1 MITKI
6 YRIQATNGSV
16 ACVPFELDLL
26 IFFKKIKFCQIIPT
40 YFLLAN
46 MKRMVNKTEICSV
59 T

>member
-26 IFFKKIKFCQIIPT
+26 IFFKKTKLGQIIPT

-46 MKRMVNKTEICSV
+46 MKRKIKQD
-59 T
+59 